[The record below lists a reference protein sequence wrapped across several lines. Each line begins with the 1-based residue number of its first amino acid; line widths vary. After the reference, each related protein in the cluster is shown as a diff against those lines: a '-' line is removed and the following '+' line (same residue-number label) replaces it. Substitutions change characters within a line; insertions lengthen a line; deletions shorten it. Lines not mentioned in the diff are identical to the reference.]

1 MPKGFFMRRFR
12 NWILIPALIVA
23 AIWFGLTI
31 WVEKEGPA
39 RKWELVA
46 VNIEGAAVV
55 VFDPD
60 PIYNLDEQ
68 VCKSFATALTKN
80 GWQVTIA
87 TVAAARSI
95 DASYDLYVLCA
106 NTYNW
111 APDRSIVE
119 YIKSTLP
126 NNKPVVA
133 ITLGAGSTKQSQ
145 RKLEELIRRKGSRLI
160 ASGSYWLWRPN
171 AEEKTKRS
179 NVEVAVEG
187 VYNWADSITRSLQAA
202 TRRFARN
209 QIHYHLR

>member
-1 MPKGFFMRRFR
+1 MPEGFFMRRFR

-23 AIWFGLTI
+23 AIWVGLTI
-31 WVEKEGPA
+31 WVEREGPA
-39 RKWELVA
+39 RKWELVS
-46 VNIEGAAVV
+46 VNIKGAAVV

-68 VCKSFATALTKN
+68 VCQSFAKALTEN

-87 TVAAARSI
+87 TVAAAGSI
-95 DASYDLYVLCA
+95 DTSFDLYVLCA

-111 APDRSIVE
+111 TPDRAIVE
-119 YIKSTLP
+119 YIKSTLL

-145 RKLEELIRRKGSRLI
+145 RKFEELIKRKGARLI

-171 AEEKTKRS
+171 AEEKKEGS
-179 NVEVAVEG
+179 NVDAAVEK
-187 VYNWADSITRSLQAA
+187 VYRWADSI
-202 TRRFARN
+202 ARA
-209 QIHYHLR
+209 Q